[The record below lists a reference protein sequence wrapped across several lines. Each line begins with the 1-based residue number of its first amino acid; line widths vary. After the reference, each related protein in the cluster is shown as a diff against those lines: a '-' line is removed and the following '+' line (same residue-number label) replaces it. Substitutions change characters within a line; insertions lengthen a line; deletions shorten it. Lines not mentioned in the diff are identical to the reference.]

1 MIEFR
6 VANKNTSNTSLTFS
20 YYKNDSNNDFYNPFV
35 EFNNSFSKTYMHLGQ
50 SHSGYNSNIS
60 LHIDD
65 DNKCGLQITNLDN
78 PIKINLV
85 NIAGDH
91 NKFKVISSGDFDNN
105 HKFTIDVAITDLEIK
120 EPRPSDI
127 VNIFTIDPYTNTN
140 NLRDGV
146 RYGFNEPN
154 PIQTMSINS
163 EYDEQ
168 TMLINARYTRDY
180 IYTIGA
186 INSSN
191 LVLTQPTN
199 TNIWNNTAKIYD
211 TKFNYNIS
219 NVF

>member
-1 MIEFR
+1 VDSIVNDAIPFVVKQNNENFSAAKFITYSSNISRYSSLELGIYNNNNFTTGFDDYHENINNMVEFR

-91 NKFKVISSGDFDNN
+91 NKFNVYHQGTL
-105 HKFTIDVAITDLEIK
+105 TIII
-120 EPRPSDI
+120 
-127 VNIFTIDPYTNTN
+127 
-140 NLRDGV
+140 NL
-146 RYGFNEPN
+146 
-154 PIQTMSINS
+154 
-163 EYDEQ
+163 
-168 TMLINARYTRDY
+168 L
-180 IYTIGA
+180 
-186 INSSN
+186 
-191 LVLTQPTN
+191 
-199 TNIWNNTAKIYD
+199 
-211 TKFNYNIS
+211 
-219 NVF
+219 